1 MLLATSSY
9 FKTDTS
15 SHTKRVKNRNNANF
29 KFYQAKTE
37 CVHVIKYLGI
47 TVNISTYFSIVLKD
61 LYDQRVKSA

>member
-47 TVNISTYFSIVLKD
+47 TVNISTYF
-61 LYDQRVKSA
+61 